1 MQIVTLFYWLMAF
14 WSFPISVQKGVIPA
28 ESTIACACN
37 RQADSLILVEFYNAA
52 GGLNWSNTWQLNTPV
67 SQWFGVSLNA
77 IGCVQS
83 INLPNNNLE
92 GEIPFNMGNLSG
104 LRLLHLFGNKLTGNL
119 PPSLGNLSSLE
130 DLALEDNLFN
140 GEISTELGNLG
151 SLRFLALAKN
161 NFKGSIPSSLGN
173 LLNLI
178 LLNLSFNELSGT
190 IPVSLRFLTKLS
202 ILDLHQN
209 KLEGVVPSALG
220 QLVNLTELYLNQ
232 NVLTGELPAS
242 FSNMTKLNHAWFSDN
257 LFVGLVPDLRAAP
270 LNSLR
275 LENNGFDQ
283 IPDYSTVTSWGNQL
297 PFGFIIYGN
306 KFTFDDL
313 IPLSKIHKR
322 YYYSF
327 KPQDPI
333 ELDSVIF
340 VPSGN
345 TYVINTGVDPGLSDN
360 NFKWFKD
367 TSIVYIS
374 NRNTYE
380 LIQVSESDEGYYSG
394 RITNPIINDFELEI
408 APFRVVV
415 YNPALC
421 DKPLAAGSCKDA
433 PEFCSTLGLNSYCG
447 SLTLKDT
454 NAQVFLCDSF
464 GFTTNARWLSFIAP
478 SDTIEFEIFPMNC
491 LGIELN
497 GEEFI
502 GMQASIWASCGGDPA
517 NIVSCTP
524 TCHEAHF
531 KIGGTNFKIGEKYSL
546 VLNGCMGD
554 LCDYLIKLRIGK
566 KNFELEEPGV
576 ISGDQSFCPDNQDH
590 IFSIKRI
597 IGASGYLW
605 FINDTL
611 FQTTTDSFI
620 NIQSLKPAIYQLK
633 VKAISICDTTNSSF
647 LVFQITPAL
656 TLSDELIHKIKIDS
670 AYSVSFKVN
679 GGVPPYSV
687 TKGRGKID
695 SATSSFV
702 SDTFLCRSGY
712 DFEITD
718 SRGCTASFSG
728 TENCGCNSQA
738 GAMPTDSIHICE
750 GQNFTV
756 KFSGPEIQD
765 PGDVGVYILF
775 SNPINPKASILKT
788 STNGLFPF
796 DPAKFKFEIQYYVSR
811 VVGRA
816 LPNRDVNYN
825 HPCLSFSNYQ
835 PVKFHARPL
844 VSAGPDLSF
853 CGFEGSIS
861 SFGNYATGVWK
872 KVSGPGR
879 VSFENPLSDQTKIS
893 VDSFGVFV
901 ISREVSNGYC
911 INKDEI
917 KISFTE
923 TLKPV
928 IDGFYFVCSGQTTR
942 LDGGPYAKFN
952 WSTGD
957 TSKILNIS
965 SSGTYC
971 LTVTD
976 NSGCT
981 GSTCIAVSNSTAPS
995 PVLIGPDTVC
1005 TGDLKFIQL
1014 SQTFLAYKWNTNDST
1029 SILPIDTGG
1038 TYCVTVTGSNGCL
1051 GTDCIFVGS
1060 KSRSYSVRFDTV
1072 CFGETFSLNGQFFD
1086 QPGVHDVIIDGGAG
1100 NLCDSV
1106 VRVHLSW
1113 RPQII
1118 VKDTTIIKDD
1128 GTNSG
1133 AISIVINGG
1142 SPPYNYL
1149 WSTGSKS
1156 SIITNLR
1163 TGSYSVVVTD
1173 SRNCKASF
1181 VFNVPRLTAID
1192 QYTIKKKLVTVFP
1205 NPMRVN
1211 QQLIVRN
1218 ESSSGNL
1225 FINIYSLDGSLY
1237 YKTEWLTRK
1246 NQDLLQLDVSMPAG
1260 VYFVKVFNSENS
1272 SEVQRLVI
1280 QN

>member
-1 MQIVTLFYWLMAF
+1 MQVVSLFYWLVALWGVSMSSQQGTHA
-14 WSFPISVQKGVIPA
+14 SISKA
-28 ESTIACACN
+28 NCACN
-37 RQADSLILVEFYNAA
+37 RQADSLILVEFYNSS
-52 GGLNWSNTWQLNTPV
+52 GGPNWSNTWALNTPIN
-67 SQWFGVSLNA
+67 QWYGISLNA
-77 IGCVQS
+77 MGCVQG
-83 INLPNNNLE
+83 INLPNNNLD
-92 GEIPFNMGNLSG
+92 GQIPFSFGNLSG
-104 LRLLHLFGNKLTGNL
+104 LRLLHLFGNKLSGNL
-119 PPSLGNLSSLE
+119 PASLGNLSSLE
-130 DLALEDNLFN
+130 DLALEDNLLN
-140 GEISTELGNLG
+140 GEIPDALGNLG

-161 NFKGSIPSSLGN
+161 NFKGPIPSSLGN

-190 IPVSLRFLTKLS
+190 IPVSLRLLTKLS

-209 KLEGVVPSALG
+209 KLEGIVPSALG
-220 QLVNLTELYLNQ
+220 DLVNLTEFYLNQ
-232 NVLTGELPAS
+232 NLLSGELPATL
-242 FSNMTKLNHAWFSDN
+242 SNMTKLNHAWFSDN

-283 IPDYSTVTSWGNQL
+283 IPDYSTVTTWGNQL
-297 PFGFIIYGN
+297 PFGFVIYGN

-313 IPLSKIHKR
+313 IPLSKIHRR

-345 TYVINTGVDPGLSDN
+345 NYVINTGVDPGLSDN

-380 LIQVSESDEGYYSG
+380 LLQVSENDEGYYSG
-394 RITNPIINDFELEI
+394 RITNPLITDFELDI
-408 APFRVVV
+408 APFRVLV
-415 YNPALC
+415 YYPNLC
-421 DKPLAAGSCKDA
+421 DKPLASFSCKGA
-433 PEFCSTLGLNSYCG
+433 PEFCSTLGINSYCG
-447 SLTLKDT
+447 SLTVKDT
-454 NAQVFLCDSF
+454 NAQVFICDSS
-464 GFTTNARWLSFIAP
+464 GLTTNARWLSFIAP
-478 SDTIEFEIFPMNC
+478 ADSIVFEIFPMNC
-491 LGIELN
+491 LGIDVN
-497 GEEFI
+497 GKTFI
-502 GMQASIWASCGGDPA
+502 GMQASIWETCGGDPV
-517 NIVSCTP
+517 NIVACTSI
-524 TCHEAHF
+524 CHEEHF
-531 KIGGTNFKIGEKYSL
+531 KIGANNFIIGNKYNL

-554 LCDYLIKLRIGK
+554 LCDYLIKVKVGK
-566 KNFELEEPGV
+566 KNFELEEPGA

-590 IFSIKRI
+590 LFSIRRI
-597 IGASGYLW
+597 PGASGYLW
-605 FINDTL
+605 YINDTL
-611 FQTTTDSFI
+611 YQTTVDSVV
-620 NIQSLKPAIYQLK
+620 NIQNLKPAIYQLK
-633 VKAISICDTTNSSF
+633 VRAISICDTTNSSF

-656 TLSDELIHKIKIDS
+656 TLSDELIHKIKTDS

-679 GGVPPYSV
+679 GGVPPYTVS
-687 TKGRGKID
+687 KGRGKID
-695 SATSSFV
+695 VSTSVFV

-728 TENCGCNSQA
+728 VENCGCNSQA

-756 KFSGPEIQD
+756 KFIGSEVQD
-765 PGDVGVYILF
+765 PADVGVYILF

-853 CGFEGSIS
+853 CGFEGMVS
-861 SFGNYATGVWK
+861 SFGNYTSGTWK

-879 VSFENPLSDQTKIS
+879 INFENPLSDQTKVS

-901 ISREVSNGYC
+901 IIREVSNGYC

-917 KISFTE
+917 KLSFTE

-942 LDGGPYAKFN
+942 LDAGPYAKFS

-957 TSKILNIS
+957 TSQLINIT

-976 NSGCT
+976 ASGCT
-981 GSTCIAVSNSTAPS
+981 GSTCIAVSNSTAPT

-1005 TGDLKFIQL
+1005 TGDVRFLQL
-1014 SQTFLAYKWNTNDST
+1014 TQTYIAYKWNTNDSS

-1038 TYCVTVTGSNGCL
+1038 TYCVTVTGTNGCL
-1051 GTDCIFVGS
+1051 GTDCVFVGS
-1060 KSRSYSVRFDTV
+1060 RPRAYSVRFDTV

-1086 QPGVHDVIIDGGAG
+1086 KPGIHDVIIDGGAS
-1100 NLCDSV
+1100 NACDSV
-1106 VRVHLSW
+1106 LRVHLDW

-1133 AISIVINGG
+1133 AISVVINGG

-1156 SIITNLR
+1156 SIVTNLR
-1163 TGSYSVVVTD
+1163 TGNYSLIVTD
-1173 SRNCKASF
+1173 SKNCKATF
-1181 VFNVPRLTAID
+1181 VFNVPRLTGVD
-1192 QYTIKKKLVTVFP
+1192 QIFTKKQLFRLYP
-1205 NPMRVN
+1205 NPVRSG
-1211 QQLIVRN
+1211 QQFVLRN
-1218 ESSSGNL
+1218 EAENGKL
-1225 FINIYSLDGSLY
+1225 LIKIYSLEGKMHY
-1237 YKTEWLTRK
+1237 NTEWLPRHK
-1246 NQDLLQLDVSMPAG
+1246 QDLLEMNISIPAG
-1260 VYFVKVFNSENS
+1260 VYFIKVLDTENN
-1272 SEVQRLVI
+1272 SEVQRIII